1 MSSSSRCTGVERP
14 AQVGVVLAAVFLAYL
29 GQMTLNPV
37 IAPLSREVGL
47 AEWQV
52 GVMISVAAIMVVLS
66 SQVWGRR
73 SQSWGRKPVL
83 VAAMVTAAASMAMF
97 ALLAELGMRGV
108 LTGTVLFVLFV
119 LTRGVLFGT
128 ALAAMAPTAQAY
140 IADVTATEEERV
152 RGMAGVGAVQGV
164 AMVVGAVVGGVL
176 AGVGMMVSIIA
187 VPMLLLIG
195 IVLVSVVL
203 RRESRTELV
212 PDPPRIS
219 PRDKRVW
226 PFLLAGFGMF
236 TALGFIQ
243 VVTGFLVQDR
253 FDLDANTTG
262 LFTGAALLAAGIGMV
277 LAQGVIVPRSGWS
290 PTVLLRVGTLAGI
303 VGFGVLLVDGP
314 MVLLILAIALIGF
327 GVGVAMPGY
336 TAGPTLLMSREEQG
350 GLAGLI
356 GANNG
361 LTFVIAPTA
370 STALYA
376 VSPLLP
382 VAIGGAV
389 MVIVFGFVLLHP
401 RFRELPRQVPAA
413 DAEPTASPVHGGPG
427 TAGPPGRGPADQ
439 SSHPKK

>member
-1 MSSSSRCTGVERP
+1 MSESSPTTASGRP

-47 AEWQV
+47 AEWQI
-52 GVMISVAAIMVVLS
+52 GVMISVAAIMVVLT
-66 SQVWGRR
+66 SQMWGRR

-83 VAAMVTAAASMAMF
+83 VAAMATATASMAVF
-97 ALLAELGMRGV
+97 AVLAGLGMAGAVTGV
-108 LTGTVLFVLFV
+108 VLFVLFV
-119 LTRGVLFGT
+119 LTRGFFFGT

-140 IADVTATEEERV
+140 IADVTTTEQDRV

-164 AMVVGAVVGGVL
+164 AMVAGAIVGGLL
-176 AGVGMMVSIIA
+176 AGVGLMVSITA
-187 VPMLLLIG
+187 VPVLLLIG
-195 IVLVSVVL
+195 LVLVGVVL
-203 RRESRTELV
+203 RREPRTELIA
-212 PDPPRIS
+212 DPPRIS
-219 PRDKRVW
+219 PRDRRVW

-243 VVTGFLVQDR
+243 VVAGFLVQDR
-253 FDLDANTTG
+253 FLLDANATG
-262 LFTGAALLAAGIGMV
+262 VFTGAALLAAGIGMV

-290 PTVLLRVGTLAGI
+290 PAALLRVGTFVGI
-303 VGFGVLLVDGP
+303 VGFAALLVDGP
-314 MVLLILAIALIGF
+314 MWLLIVAIALIGL
-327 GVGVAMPGY
+327 GIGIAMPGY

-356 GANNG
+356 GATNG

-370 STALYA
+370 STTLYA

-389 MVIVFGFVLLHP
+389 MVLVFAFVLLHP
-401 RFRELPRQVPAA
+401 RFRHLPPPTPPEQDESAVPAY
-413 DAEPTASPVHGGPG
+413 V
-427 TAGPPGRGPADQ
+427 DQ
-439 SSHPKK
+439 PSQTSE